1 MNSTPSSERTVYFD
15 MSPAPTP
22 TAEVPPLAPLPNT
35 TQPDPALAPLHAPVP
50 VAGQAAPAHETPA
63 RINSVSPAMPEP
75 QTEAELA
82 EARDTVDPNDMP
94 QPSRISPTSTPPPNG
109 HARSASVGRAPS
121 IGRASVFT
129 NTDGQ
134 TVGGSTFINGAGTT
148 GPSASVERNES
159 LHQRAAS
166 ADATF
171 SEQQKA
177 RITKNGSKSNKQLAK
192 IIKTEAKVEKKAL
205 NLALKELGELQKIQ
219 KTAVKREA
227 KAQSAYTHTL
237 SAFQK
242 HEAAFLA
249 ARAKYEASQSLLTS
263 TTETLEVSRNNAKE
277 ATASLQEKSTEV
289 DGLRQIFDVDERER
303 EVKMVELTG
312 KPTTKSRW
320 SIMG

>member
-22 TAEVPPLAPLPNT
+22 TTEVPPLAPLPAT

-50 VAGQAAPAHETPA
+50 VAGQAAPPA
-63 RINSVSPAMPEP
+63 QEAPASINSVSPAMPAANSPEP

-82 EARDTVDPNDMP
+82 EARDTVDPNGV

-109 HARSASVGRAPS
+109 HARSASLGHAPS

-177 RITKNGSKSNKQLAK
+177 RITKNGC
-192 IIKTEAKVEKKAL
+192 EAQAL
-205 NLALKELGELQKIQ
+205 LVLRCNL
-219 KTAVKREA
+219 
-227 KAQSAYTHTL
+227 
-237 SAFQK
+237 
-242 HEAAFLA
+242 
-249 ARAKYEASQSLLTS
+249 
-263 TTETLEVSRNNAKE
+263 
-277 ATASLQEKSTEV
+277 
-289 DGLRQIFDVDERER
+289 
-303 EVKMVELTG
+303 
-312 KPTTKSRW
+312 
-320 SIMG
+320 